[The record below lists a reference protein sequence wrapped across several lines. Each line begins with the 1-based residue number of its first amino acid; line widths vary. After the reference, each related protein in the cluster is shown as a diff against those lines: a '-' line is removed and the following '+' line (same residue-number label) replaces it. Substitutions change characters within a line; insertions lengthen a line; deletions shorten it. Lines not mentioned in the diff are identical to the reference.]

1 MNKREGNF
9 FSETFTFFRSP
20 IQKIVVNVPLNII
33 CRVMMTCIMSYGQ
46 DISIPVHT
54 PEKSALY
61 LQTVHDKNKP
71 IEAKDPKPLQQLD

>member
-1 MNKREGNF
+1 
-9 FSETFTFFRSP
+9 
-20 IQKIVVNVPLNII
+20 
-33 CRVMMTCIMSYGQ
+33 MMTCIMSYGQ
-46 DISIPVHT
+46 DFSIPVHT